1 MKNVLMEIKK
11 KKKLERKNS
20 RLNYTQEVNINLE
33 NKVVEITEAEE
44 EKEKKE
50 WKEIRTIKE
59 TSVTTS
65 SVLTIAL

>member
-1 MKNVLMEIKK
+1 MYSWKLKK

-50 WKEIRTIKE
+50 
-59 TSVTTS
+59 
-65 SVLTIAL
+65 

>member
-50 WKEIRTIKE
+50 
-59 TSVTTS
+59 
-65 SVLTIAL
+65 

>member
-44 EKEKKE
+44 EKEKKNE
-50 WKEIRTIKE
+50 KK
-59 TSVTTS
+59 
-65 SVLTIAL
+65 